1 MLEKQLLI
9 KNKVGLHAR
18 PASLFVQ
25 KAKKFKCSLRVSFD
39 GREADAKSI
48 LSVLILGANEGA
60 LVTLRAEGEDEFLAM
75 EEMSTLVESNFGET
89 I

>member
-25 KAKKFKCSLRVSFD
+25 KAKKFKCSLRLSFES
-39 GREADAKSI
+39 READAKSI
-48 LSVLILGANEGA
+48 LSVLVLGANEGA
-60 LVTLRAEGEDEFLAM
+60 LVTLRAEGEDEVLAM